1 MNEKSNYIDIYTD
14 GACSNNPGVGG
25 WGAVLLYKNNKKE
38 IFGSQK
44 DTTNNRME
52 LKAVIEALGHIKS
65 TSIKIRVFTDSV
77 YVKDGISKW
86 IESWKNNG
94 WKNSNKKPIKNID
107 LWKELDEVSKK
118 FIIEW
123 IWVKG
128 HNGNQYNEIADSLAR
143 KGCELLLK

>member
-1 MNEKSNYIDIYTD
+1 MSEISNFIDIYTD

-25 WGAVLLYKNNKKE
+25 WGAVLLYKGNKKE

-52 LKAVIEALGHIKS
+52 LKAVIEALKYVKS

-86 IESWKNNG
+86 IGSWKNNG
-94 WKNSNKKPIKNID
+94 WKNSSKKPIKNID
-107 LWKELDEVSKK
+107 LWKDLDEVAKK
-118 FIIEW
+118 FTIEW

-128 HNGNQYNEIADSLAR
+128 HNGNRYNEIADSLAR
-143 KGCELLLK
+143 KGCESLLK